1 MPIFEIKSPDGK
13 TYEVTGP
20 EGSTKEQALEKV
32 KAQHSTSPPPPES
45 STLSDVAKSAGT
57 GIAKGAIAA
66 VGLPGDAGN
75 LLAKGSKVASDY
87 IAGKFGLDK
96 GPEPS
101 APVLPTSEG
110 IQKRVEGVTG
120 EFHKPETTAGRY
132 AETVGEFSGNPLSYV
147 GSGSLLVKGGAAAL
161 SGVGSEAAGQ
171 SVEGLG
177 SPALEAG
184 ARMVGGLAG
193 AAGATASAERNLTK
207 LAEQL
212 PTPEKIKAA
221 ATAGYDMLKASN
233 TRISQQGTQDLLASV
248 KNDLHADN
256 FRDYLAPSTYRAI
269 EELGS
274 TGSATIGDLDGVR
287 KLLNRVPATNPT
299 DREAARRAI
308 QAIDDYIANVP
319 TQHIISGDPARDA
332 AILKHAQGNWALHK
346 QLEQLDEAS
355 IKGQHRAGVSGS
367 GVNSINTARQEVRKI
382 LDSDKKSR
390 GMSDAVKDKMEEI
403 VMGTWLTNQARQVGK
418 FAPSGPVSATSSI
431 LTGMAGGPMAG
442 AAVAGTGFLAK
453 YLGEYL
459 TDKQIRELE
468 QLMRA
473 ASPIGKPIAQA
484 IAPQVAEQRAVPAA
498 ALTRSVLSSPL
509 AAGGP

>member
-32 KAQHSTSPPPPES
+32 KAQHAAPPPSDSRS
-45 STLSDVAKSAGT
+45 SLTDAALEGGKGLLRGAASFAGDIGEAVMGPFGPSKHFQNLKADIT
-57 GIAKGAIAA
+57 GGERPKPDPSYGSQIEHAA
-66 VGLPGDAGN
+66 GIEPAPQTKAGRF
-75 LLAKGSKVASDY
+75 AA
-87 IAGKFGLDK
+87 
-96 GPEPS
+96 
-101 APVLPTSEG
+101 T
-110 IQKRVEGVTG
+110 TG
-120 EFHKPETTAGRY
+120 E
-132 AETVGEFSGNPLSYV
+132 VVGNPASYL
-147 GSGSLLVKGGAAAL
+147 GPGGPLVKGASAVL
-161 SGVGSEAAGQ
+161 SGVGSEAAGEA
-171 SVEGLG
+171 VEGFK
-177 SPALEAG
+177 SPGLEAG
-184 ARMVGGLAG
+184 ARLVGGLAG
-193 AAGATASAERNLTK
+193 AASATASAERNLTK

-355 IKGQHRAGVSGS
+355 IKGQHRASVSGS
-367 GVNSINTARQEVRKI
+367 GANSINTARQEVRKI

-431 LTGMAGGPMAG
+431 LTGMAGGPVAG

-453 YLGEYL
+453 HLGEYL

-468 QLMRA
+468 QMMRA
-473 ASPIGKPIAQA
+473 ESPIGKPIAAA
-484 IAPQVAEQRAVPAA
+484 IAPEVAEQKAVPAA